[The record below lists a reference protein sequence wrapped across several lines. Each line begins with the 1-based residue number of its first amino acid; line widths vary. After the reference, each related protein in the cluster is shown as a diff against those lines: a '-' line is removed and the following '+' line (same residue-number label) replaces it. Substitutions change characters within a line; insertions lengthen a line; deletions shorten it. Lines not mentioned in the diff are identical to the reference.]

1 MKNSILTFL
10 LTCLFITTSFEN
22 YANNYSENLIIEPTS
37 GSFDFI
43 ASFSKVL
50 KNAKA
55 YTLEVAEAMPA
66 EDYNFKTADSVR
78 TFGEQL
84 AHIGMSSTFILTKLI
99 KGEELPESDVT
110 EETIGASKE
119 KTIALL
125 TMAFDNLIAT
135 LESMDSAQLEEKFV
149 VIFLPEKPEFT
160 KMEGFIFLRDH
171 ITHHRGQAIV
181 YLRAKGH
188 KAPRYRSF

>member
-1 MKNSILTFL
+1 MKKTILSIALFAL
-10 LTCLFITTSFEN
+10 LFTPVFSVASTNLSGGHEFSFKTSF
-22 YANNYSENLIIEPTS
+22 L
-37 GSFDFI
+37 
-43 ASFSKVL
+43 KVL
-50 KNAKA
+50 ESSKA

-66 EDYNFKTADSVR
+66 EDYNFKTADSVK

-99 KGEELPESDVT
+99 KGEELPESDMT
-110 EETIGASKE
+110 EEMIGASKE
-119 KTIALL
+119 QTIGLL
-125 TMAFDNLIAT
+125 TMAYDNMIAT
-135 LESMDSAQLEEKFV
+135 LNNMTEEEIYETFTV
-149 VIFLPEKPEFT
+149 FFAPDKPEMT

-188 KAPRYRSF
+188 EAPRYRAF